1 MRSPP
6 AGIDY
11 HPVMTETPS
20 SWTGKLIR
28 LRSPE
33 PDDAKAF
40 YASNLDTEAQ
50 RMGYE
55 VMFPRSLER
64 TRQWATDEALS
75 DGAGRFTYRWAI
87 ESREG
92 GNLVGSINT
101 HEGDARN
108 GNFGYGIGIFREQ
121 RGKGYAS
128 DAIILVLRYYFQE
141 LRFNKAN
148 ATVFGFNEP
157 SLALHRKLGFVEE
170 GRIRE
175 NIFTN
180 GRYHDEHWFGMTAA
194 EFRERYGQ
202 A

>member
-1 MRSPP
+1 MS
-6 AGIDY
+6 
-11 HPVMTETPS
+11 ETPS
-20 SWTGKLIR
+20 AWTGKLVR

-40 YASNLDTEAQ
+40 NADSLDTEGQ

-55 VMFPRSLER
+55 VTFPRSLER

-87 ESREG
+87 ELVQG
-92 GNLVGSINT
+92 GQLVGSMNT
-101 HEGDARN
+101 HDADARN
-108 GNFGYGIGIFREQ
+108 GNFQYGIAIFRDQ

-128 DAIILVLRYYFQE
+128 EAISLVMRYYFQE

-157 SLALHRKLGFVEE
+157 SLALHRKLGFTEE
-170 GRIRE
+170 GRIRQ

-180 GRYHDEHWFGMTAA
+180 GVYHDEHWFGMTAA
-194 EFRERYGQ
+194 EFRERNG
-202 A
+202 